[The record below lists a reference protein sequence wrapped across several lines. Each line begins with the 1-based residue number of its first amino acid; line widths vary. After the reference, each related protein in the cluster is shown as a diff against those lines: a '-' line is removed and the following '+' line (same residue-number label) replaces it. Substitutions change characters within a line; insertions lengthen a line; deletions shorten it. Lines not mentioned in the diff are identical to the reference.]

1 MFWVKN
7 LFLHISKIKF
17 LGGIKLKKLKKL
29 VSLIL
34 GLSMM
39 FTVLPKASAEVEIWT
54 FDDGTRVSKFKY
66 TDFDY
71 MIKFYEELVQENEK
85 RLFTK
90 RQNLAVKTAGI
101 GLGVGLLAGS
111 MALTNGCAS
120 SSTLKNIA
128 AGVLGFS
135 GLCSIAASFYPE
147 FVAHDVEKTNTSGI
161 AKKDLNNMYLLGLED
176 MGLKDICDFLKITK
190 QNLEEL
196 KSKGSK
202 DEISYEDLK
211 KYPHFILV
219 DRPESVDR
227 VTDVNVDVWKS
238 TFFPEHL
245 FRTDF
250 NLKLRE
256 IFANLKG
263 GEKLKV
269 LAKDKIVRLDSN
281 QGRICN
287 NEKDK

>member
-90 RQNLAVKTAGI
+90 RQNLAIKTAGV

-161 AKKDLNNMYLLGLED
+161 AKKDLENNVKLL
-176 MGLKDICDFLKITK
+176 GLKDICDLLKITK

-202 DEISYEDLK
+202 DGISYEDLEK
-211 KYPHFILV
+211 HPHYILV

-227 VTDVNVDVWKS
+227 NPECGTWKSSFYSEYDVYLRQRMNVDQ
-238 TFFPEHL
+238 
-245 FRTDF
+245 
-250 NLKLRE
+250 KLRE
-256 IFANLKG
+256 IFSDLKVM
-263 GEKLKV
+263 EELKV
-269 LAKDKIVRLDSN
+269 LAKEKIVRLDSN

-287 NEKDK
+287 NEKGK

>member
-1 MFWVKN
+1 MKN

-90 RQNLAVKTAGI
+90 RQNLAVKTSGI

-161 AKKDLNNMYLLGLED
+161 AKKDLKNNVDLL
-176 MGLKDICDFLKITK
+176 GLKDICDLLKITK

-227 VTDVNVDVWKS
+227 NPECGTWKSSFYSEYDIYSRQRMNVDQ
-238 TFFPEHL
+238 
-245 FRTDF
+245 
-250 NLKLRE
+250 KLRE
-256 IFANLKG
+256 IFSDLKVR
-263 GEKLKV
+263 EELKV
-269 LAKDKIVRLDSN
+269 LAKDKIISLDSN

-287 NEKDK
+287 NEKGK

>member
-1 MFWVKN
+1 M
-7 LFLHISKIKF
+7 
-17 LGGIKLKKLKKL
+17 KKLKKL

-39 FTVLPKASAEVEIWT
+39 FTVLPKASAEVEMWT
-54 FDDGTRVSKFKY
+54 FNDGTRVSKFKY

-90 RQNLAVKTAGI
+90 SQNLAIKTAGI
-101 GLGVGLLAGS
+101 GLGIGLLAGS

-161 AKKDLNNMYLLGLED
+161 AKKDLENNVDLL
-176 MGLKDICDFLKITK
+176 GLKDICDLLKITK

-202 DEISYEDLK
+202 DGISYEDLEK
-211 KYPHFILV
+211 HPHYILV

-227 VTDVNVDVWKS
+227 NPECGTWKSSFYSEYDIYSRQRMNVDQ
-238 TFFPEHL
+238 
-245 FRTDF
+245 
-250 NLKLRE
+250 KLRE
-256 IFANLKG
+256 IFSDLKVR
-263 GEKLKV
+263 EELKV